1 MRPVQPHL
9 HIVPFPTQQPPTAQ
23 PGYTTRPYPPMVGPL
38 RRIELHQV
46 EHDEIR
52 ALRDRL
58 LQLILDN
65 ERDRK
70 VARFRLVN

>member
-1 MRPVQPHL
+1 MRSVRPRSQILRFPNSQP
-9 HIVPFPTQQPPTAQ
+9 
-23 PGYTTRPYPPMVGPL
+23 TRSAPAELCEVGPL

-52 ALRDRL
+52 SLRDRL

-70 VARFRLVN
+70 VSRFRLVN